1 MDTFVDMYHT
11 LRDMRKRQ
19 MAHQVLN
26 LAMIVC
32 SALMIWK
39 SLMVVTS
46 SESPVVVVLSG
57 SMEPAFHRGDIL
69 FLHMGFTPFRA
80 GDIVVFK
87 VADREIPIVHRVIKV
102 HEKESGEVD
111 MLTKGD
117 NNQVDDRGLYAASQS
132 WINREHVIGRAKGYL
147 PYVSNWPLLKLS
159 FPACGVLHTQFDLT
173 LVPRTPRCADWDGDH
188 HHERLPDR
196 EVHLGRPDGP
206 FRPHNK
212 RITMQQSSELF
223 VLRPRASTCAVRL
236 RFQPLRMYAGR
247 AHVKQCAHCCC
258 PSQYRVSIQSAVALC
273 AFSCGT
279 RCPGRAVARA
289 APAC

>member
-11 LRDMRKRQ
+11 LRDMRQRQ

-102 HEKESGEVD
+102 HEKPDGRVG

-117 NNQVDDRGLYAASQS
+117 NNAVDDRGLYSASQK
-132 WINREHVIGRAKGYL
+132 WINKEHVIGRAKGYL
-147 PYVSNWPLLKLS
+147 PYIGMVTIIMNDYPIVKYI
-159 FPACGVLHTQFDLT
+159 
-173 LVPRTPRCADWDGDH
+173 LVG
-188 HHERLPDR
+188 LM
-196 EVHLGRPDGP
+196 G
-206 FRPHNK
+206 
-212 RITMQQSSELF
+212 LF
-223 VLRPRASTCAVRL
+223 VLTT
-236 RFQPLRMYAGR
+236 
-247 AHVKQCAHCCC
+247 KE
-258 PSQYRVSIQSAVALC
+258 
-273 AFSCGT
+273 
-279 RCPGRAVARA
+279 
-289 APAC
+289 

>member
-1 MDTFVDMYHT
+1 MYNT

-19 MAHQVLN
+19 LAHQVLN

-87 VADREIPIVHRVIKV
+87 VADRDIPIVHRVIKV

-111 MLTKGD
+111 LLTKGD
-117 NNQVDDRGLYAASQS
+117 NNAVDDRGLYAAGQS
-132 WINREHVIGRAKGYL
+132 WINKEHVIGRAKGYL
-147 PYVSNWPLLKLS
+147 PYVSHLPPHAPHRRPLVS
-159 FPACGVLHTQFDLT
+159 RSHSSHASSDARTW
-173 LVPRTPRCADWDGDH
+173 LVHVRPRADRDGDH
-188 HHERLPDR
+188 HHERLPNGQVRTRGTDGALR
-196 EVHLGRPDGP
+196 ANDQRMTRATCYVHLASRSGISLAREERACVRLGALPCPPRVRCEFIVQQLVALSTTRVRHVRESRQSVSRLALPGGA
-206 FRPHNK
+206 H
-212 RITMQQSSELF
+212 RITE
-223 VLRPRASTCAVRL
+223 R
-236 RFQPLRMYAGR
+236 
-247 AHVKQCAHCCC
+247 
-258 PSQYRVSIQSAVALC
+258 
-273 AFSCGT
+273 
-279 RCPGRAVARA
+279 
-289 APAC
+289 